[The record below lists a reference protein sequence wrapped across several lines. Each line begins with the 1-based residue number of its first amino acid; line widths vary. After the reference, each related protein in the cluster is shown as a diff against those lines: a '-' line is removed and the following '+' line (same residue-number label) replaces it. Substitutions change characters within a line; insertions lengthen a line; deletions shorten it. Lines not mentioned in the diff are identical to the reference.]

1 MKEQIKAYIESI
13 LPDLIS
19 LRREIHKNPE
29 LSNKELETSRLI
41 KEKLMENGIEAST
54 ISSGLG
60 VTALIEGSK
69 EGKTVAYRA
78 DLDALPIKE
87 ETGLPFASQREN
99 VMHACGHDIHT
110 TVLYGTAL
118 VINKFKEHLRGNL
131 RLIFQS
137 GEENFTGAKEVIKAG
152 ILDKP
157 KVDYILALHTWPELP
172 AGTIG
177 LKKGSMMASSTNLY
191 FKITGKGGHAAHP
204 HRGIDPIVVSSYIVT
219 AIQSIISRNIG
230 PLDSAVI
237 SFGKLQA
244 GTTSNIIPDYAI
256 AEGTVR
262 TLRPDVNKKFEERIR
277 DLIKLQAESFGAKAE
292 VKYENISPPV
302 INDPYIIDVL
312 ERSSFD
318 SIGHEN
324 IRWLD
329 NPSMGSE
336 DFAFYLEKIPGVLI
350 RLGTHNDTEESKLP
364 LHNSKIIFDER
375 SIETGV
381 NFMTNAI
388 FSLLNS

>member
-1 MKEQIKAYIESI
+1 M
-13 LPDLIS
+13 
-19 LRREIHKNPE
+19 
-29 LSNKELETSRLI
+29 
-41 KEKLMENGIEAST
+41 
-54 ISSGLG
+54 
-60 VTALIEGSK
+60 
-69 EGKTVAYRA
+69 
-78 DLDALPIKE
+78 
-87 ETGLPFASQREN
+87 
-99 VMHACGHDIHT
+99 
-110 TVLYGTAL
+110 
-118 VINKFKEHLRGNL
+118 
-131 RLIFQS
+131 
-137 GEENFTGAKEVIKAG
+137 
-152 ILDKP
+152 DKP

-262 TLRPDVNKKFEERIR
+262 TLRPDVNKKIEERIR

-312 ERSSFD
+312 ERYSFD
-318 SIGHEN
+318 SIG
-324 IRWLD
+324 
-329 NPSMGSE
+329 P
-336 DFAFYLEKIPGVLI
+336 
-350 RLGTHNDTEESKLP
+350 
-364 LHNSKIIFDER
+364 
-375 SIETGV
+375 
-381 NFMTNAI
+381 
-388 FSLLNS
+388 